1 LYVLSFHERQCAF
14 LERGAA
20 RWGTDLG
27 MTAMDRIDSVLET
40 YLLALA
46 SFDQCPDSVPQLVK
60 DRLAANVERA
70 ERAFS
75 EAAADGLQRT
85 TPAMEATFGNL
96 GLANERARLC
106 LRQAKPIAALASD
119 LEAATALATELLA
132 SMDR

>member
-1 LYVLSFHERQCAF
+1 
-14 LERGAA
+14 
-20 RWGTDLG
+20 

-46 SFDQCPDSVPQLVK
+46 GFDQCPDSVPPLVK

-75 EAAADGLQRT
+75 DAAADGLHRT
-85 TPAMEATFGNL
+85 TAAVEAVL
-96 GLANERARLC
+96 CSLDLANERARLC
-106 LRQAKPIAALASD
+106 LRQAKPIAALAID

-132 SMDR
+132 SIDRRDDDSEQPS